1 MSLYSPYPDLYS
13 DPSVQVQEP
22 PNSLPHTFLQW
33 LKFPCH
39 LSYLLQKWVVLRL
52 DSGFHP
58 GGNNKWC
65 INYLLLHNKLPPKL
79 SGLKQKSFIISSS
92 LWVRNQAC
100 LAGWLWQRALKVL
113 VRAVVSCEG
122 LAWGGSYFKLTY
134 MFVSRIQLI
143 SGCWTE
149 GLFSL
154 LDICWCLPC
163 YLPCAPLHRAPQN
176 MACGLPQSDQ
186 VSEGDKPRWKPW
198 YLCNPVS
205 QVTPITFAIFYS
217 LEASH

>member
-1 MSLYSPYPDLYS
+1 MAEIPLSFKLPSPEVGCAETWLWFS
-13 DPSVQVQEP
+13 SWRQQQVV
-22 PNSLPHTFLQW
+22 
-33 LKFPCH
+33 
-39 LSYLLQKWVVLRL
+39 Y
-52 DSGFHP
+52 
-58 GGNNKWC
+58 
-65 INYLLLHNKLPPKL
+65 NYLLLPNKLPPKL

-149 GLFSL
+149 GLISL

-163 YLPCAPLHRAPQN
+163 YLPCAPLHRASQN

-186 VSEGDKPRWKPW
+186 VSERGQAKMKAM
-198 YLCNPVS
+198 VS
-205 QVTPITFAIFYS
+205 
-217 LEASH
+217 L